1 MDNDKYKICI
11 KCDELLEQ
19 KSFKVILGM
28 RGNICELCAKK
39 RRDKNN
45 KDKRQKI
52 LDAANGCWWIEI
64 FCTYPIN
71 NK

>member
-28 RGNICELCAKK
+28 RGNICEPCAKNEEIK
-39 RRDKNN
+39 TIRI
-45 KDKRQKI
+45 KDRK
-52 LDAANGCWWIEI
+52 
-64 FCTYPIN
+64 Y
-71 NK
+71 